1 MQEEI
6 FKRYGKY
13 IAFAIFTFGGSAL
26 TLYSRFQM
34 TEIEIENIEEKPLH
48 LILWKLRWGFVLCL
62 NLLIVK
68 VNILNWF

>member
-34 TEIEIENIEEKPLH
+34 TEIEIDNIEEKLNYDIEMIKDH
-48 LILWKLRWGFVLCL
+48 EKRLRSIEC
-62 NLLIVK
+62 NK
-68 VNILNWF
+68 